1 VLLGGVTGL
10 EQPLVA
16 FADLL
21 FDERRPPSDLLRP
34 INQVE

>member
-21 FDERRPPSDLLRP
+21 FDERRHPFGFTSADQPS
-34 INQVE
+34 